1 MLVQNLTVGI
11 ACSLVIF
18 LLVFDEFSQSTWDG
32 WFFYAVQAVIIL
44 VNIVGSLASMA
55 MKISVERDW
64 VG

>member
-18 LLVFDEFSQSTWDG
+18 LLVFDEFCQSTWDG

-44 VNIVGSLASMA
+44 VNMVGSLASMA